1 MALFDA
7 PVKKQTLFRSYNV
20 KPLDPG
26 KETMVLVFSKLIF
39 SKEQDHIIGWYRQ
52 MVKEVLAPRFNL
64 VWIGVDNDPSRILD
78 MGYSNIYTVH
88 NTDFEAI
95 KAAKFKRA
103 KEMEEED
110 NSSWEH
116 NRDVVFEHFHDE
128 LPHICPQY
136 VMWLDER
143 WAFLPLKDY
152 WSKKS
157 APEQIRDGNAVNG
170 GNEFHDYIGT
180 DDDVKK
186 FIHEVC
192 AKVNTKYDYHVGILT
207 FTYWMKNLLYN
218 MGKWYIDEGVKAGT
232 FKKSYYFV
240 IDPGSYYRVFD
251 GISPHHSNFAMA
263 EDFRGT
269 RDFEFFPVQE
279 MQHFLYEKPWA
290 VDQTKKRK
298 FCFYGTIFLSKKT
311 RKNLWDTYLRD
322 LRGDNIDIYVPPKM
336 DGHISERRKEGMSI
350 TRLQE
355 RVKDDGD
362 IAELWESV
370 SSHPQYKGY
379 LDTQELNGV
388 LAQYE
393 YALIAKNIARY
404 DSINF
409 RPALYLAL
417 NVFPLLDYRYDPDC
431 KGIPAE
437 IQQKIVV
444 HNHQEILDRIAYYDA
459 NPAEKE
465 LVMDQLKK
473 HFNYYNFLQE
483 WKDII
488 CNSMKLSSEPVTKS
502 TKQLA

>member
-7 PVKKQTLFRSYNV
+7 PEKPLSLIRSLNI
-20 KPLDPG
+20 KPLDPA

-52 MVKEVLAPRFNL
+52 MVKEVLEPKFNL
-64 VWIGVDNDPSRILD
+64 VWIGVDNDPSRIAE
-78 MGYSNIYTVH
+78 MGYSNIYYVH
-88 NTDFEAI
+88 SADFEAI
-95 KAAKFKRA
+95 KAKQFKRA
-103 KEMEEED
+103 KEMEEDSD
-110 NSSWEH
+110 NSSWEY
-116 NRDVVFEHFHDE
+116 NRDIMIGHFNRE
-128 LPHICPQY
+128 MPNISPEY

-152 WSKKS
+152 WSKKT
-157 APEQIRDGNAVNG
+157 APENIKDSGIVNG

-180 DDDVKK
+180 DESAKE
-186 FIHEVC
+186 FIHKVCGEV
-192 AKVNTKYDYHVGILT
+192 NSKYDYHVGILT
-207 FTYWMKNLLYN
+207 FTYWMKNVLYN
-218 MGKWYIDEGVKAGT
+218 LGKWCIDNAVEKGN

-251 GISPHHSNFAMA
+251 GISPNHSNFAMA

-279 MQHFLYEKPWA
+279 MQHFLYEKPWD

-311 RKNLWDTYLRD
+311 RKNLWDTYLRN
-322 LRGDNIDIYVPPKM
+322 LRGEDIDIYVPPKM
-336 DGHISERRKEGMSI
+336 DGHISERRKEGASI
-350 TRLQE
+350 TRLND
-355 RVKDDGD
+355 RVKDDAD

-370 SSHPQYKGY
+370 SNHPNYRGY

-409 RPALYLAL
+409 RPALYVAL
-417 NVFPLLDYRYDPDC
+417 GVFPLLDYRYDPDC
-431 KGIPAE
+431 KGIPAS
-437 IQQKIVV
+437 IQEKIVV
-444 HNHQEILDRIAYYDA
+444 RSHTDIQEKIAYYDA
-459 NPAEKE
+459 HPEEKAE
-465 LVMDQLKK
+465 VMHQLKEHLK
-473 HFNYYNFLQE
+473 YYNFTTE
-483 WKDII
+483 WKQTI
-488 CNSMKLSSEPVTKS
+488 E
-502 TKQLA
+502 KQMGI